1 MTDNGENVSET
12 RCGFVAVVG
21 APNAGKS
28 TLLNRIVGSKVAI
41 VTPKAQTTRTRILG
55 IWTEEN
61 VQIAFI
67 DTPGIFLPKRRL
79 DRAMVSAA
87 HQAAGDA
94 DKTVALIDA
103 ERATHAGETGFGEMA
118 EMLEKLSTSQQKPIL
133 ALNKIDSVGREKLLP
148 IIERLD
154 KTGHVDRTF
163 LISALTG
170 DGVDD
175 LIHHLAAAMPAG
187 PWLYP
192 EDQISDVSD
201 RLLAAEI
208 TREKLFLSLHE
219 ELPYGLAVEN
229 EIWERQKDGSLRI
242 GQVIHV
248 ARAGHKGIVL
258 GKGGRMIKKVGSA
271 AREELRELLE
281 CNVHLSL
288 FVRVTE
294 RWMEDRE
301 RFKDW
306 GLEFDA

>member
-1 MTDNGENVSET
+1 MNEAGADKAGT

-28 TLLNRIVGSKVAI
+28 TLLNRIIGSKVAI

-55 IWTEEN
+55 IWTEDD
-61 VQIAFI
+61 VQIAFV
-67 DTPGIFLPKRRL
+67 DTPGIFQPKRRL

-87 HQAAGDA
+87 QQAAGDA
-94 DKTVALIDA
+94 DRTVVLIDA
-103 ERATHAGETGFGEMA
+103 ERATHAGEGGFAEMA
-118 EMLEKLSTSQQKPIL
+118 DMLENLSKSGRKPIL
-133 ALNKIDSVGREKLLP
+133 ALNKIDAVDREKLLP
-148 IIERLD
+148 MIDRLD
-154 KTGHVDRTF
+154 KTGHIDRTF

-175 LIHHLAAAMPAG
+175 MVRHLASAMPAG

-192 EDQISDVSD
+192 EDQLSDISD

-219 ELPYGLAVEN
+219 ELPYGLTVEN
-229 EIWERQKDGSLRI
+229 EIWERLKDGSLRI
-242 GQVIHV
+242 GQVVHV

-258 GKGGRMIKKVGSA
+258 GKGGRMIKKIGSA

-288 FVRVTE
+288 FVRVSE
-294 RWMEDRE
+294 RWMEDRQHYE
-301 RFKDW
+301 DW